1 MHLQLGI
8 AKEGVEGLNNLDISG
23 IGGLRG
29 PGQVQGVF
37 FNWSYPENYKFFSV
51 SKMLRTFK
59 LVPP

>member
-37 FNWSYPENYKFFSV
+37 FNWSYPKNYKFFFG
-51 SKMLRTFK
+51 K
-59 LVPP
+59 